1 MSTFGCHSC
10 GVNLKD
16 YADKP
21 YESWP
26 CASCALAK
34 NYYHTFS
41 TGYFDTAKAEGIEDE
56 KARLDDETDPDYVML
71 GSFPLQEHEVQTLRT
86 IQKAVANQI
95 YAMFSGILVKLLRLG
110 KTNPLAFEV
119 FIKKMQFPYMSYS
132 EIGDTLTPKCTKQ
145 NVLYH
150 LKAVVKDFPDLESI
164 ILTDTRYSNGHYA
177 LKTIADK
184 RKQQIAEE
192 RVQKIIFN
200 NKYGEYRF
208 TIEELNKVLHLPF
221 NIPTEVFD
229 FNAYLGDDFH
239 LEEENGKAEDKG

>member
-71 GSFPLQEHEVQTLRT
+71 GSFPLQEHEVQNPQNNPEGSGQPDIRHVLGYSGQAASTR
-86 IQKAVANQI
+86 QNQS
-95 YAMFSGILVKLLRLG
+95 AGF
-110 KTNPLAFEV
+110 
-119 FIKKMQFPYMSYS
+119 
-132 EIGDTLTPKCTKQ
+132 
-145 NVLYH
+145 
-150 LKAVVKDFPDLESI
+150 
-164 ILTDTRYSNGHYA
+164 
-177 LKTIADK
+177 
-184 RKQQIAEE
+184 
-192 RVQKIIFN
+192 
-200 NKYGEYRF
+200 
-208 TIEELNKVLHLPF
+208 
-221 NIPTEVFD
+221 
-229 FNAYLGDDFH
+229 
-239 LEEENGKAEDKG
+239 